1 MGAGCRISGFGCRVS
16 GFGCNVSGFGC
27 RVSGYRVSGCR
38 VSEFGCRASRK
49 SLTSNAVFLFLPY
62 FILGR
67 SSTCSNFEIFHD
79 LSIHI

>member
-1 MGAGCRISGFGCRVS
+1 MYEKSTVHTALASGFGCRVS
-16 GFGCNVSGFGC
+16 GFGC
-27 RVSGYRVSGCR
+27 RVSGCR

-49 SLTSNAVFLFLPY
+49 SLTCNAVFLFLPY

-79 LSIHI
+79 LPIHI